1 MLSCIAHL
9 VAVCVG
15 RTHANQWNRILTI
28 FLCFLLVATT
38 LSLAASLATPTMT
51 PMATPTPMPR
61 LQPMDAYVIYISVFV
76 PVTILLCGCIVCGIV
91 RCSCDQQIS
100 CRSRMYRLPLLCCC
114 CDKISCR
121 RRMYHLLRLCC
132 CYDRISC
139 RRRMY
144 YLKVMCCSC
153 DKRISCRRRMYNLL
167 ALCCCCAAIRYI
179 ESKHNV
185 QAVQG

>member
-1 MLSCIAHL
+1 MHCSLGSCTCI
-9 VAVCVG
+9 G

-38 LSLAASLATPTMT
+38 LSQTATLATPTMT
-51 PMATPTPMPR
+51 PMATPTPMPT

-100 CRSRMYRLPLLCCC
+100 CRSRMYHLLLLCCC
-114 CDKISCR
+114 CNRISCT
-121 RRMYHLLRLCC
+121 RMNRLLLLCC
-132 CYDRISC
+132 CCDRISC

-153 DKRISCRRRMYNLL
+153 DKRISYRRRMYNLL